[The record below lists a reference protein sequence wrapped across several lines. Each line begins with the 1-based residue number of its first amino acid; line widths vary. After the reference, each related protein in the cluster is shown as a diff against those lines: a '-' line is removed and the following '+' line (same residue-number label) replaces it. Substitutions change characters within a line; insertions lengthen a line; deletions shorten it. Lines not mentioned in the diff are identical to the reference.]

1 MEQIERIN
9 TDQDQLIKDSLDK
22 LQRYIE
28 NENYKGWDPYD
39 ALSSPLFKLPFL
51 RSNKL
56 IRFGTQQ
63 IVKRSRINLRPLLRV
78 PKGYNPVTLGL
89 VLQGYCYLM
98 KNEQSASA
106 NRLKI
111 KRDTS
116 PFDTPDESGQV
127 AQDDTSTGSVQAKLS
142 VTEEKIEFLVDEL
155 ERLQSIG
162 YSGSC
167 WGYDFDW
174 EARHANIPAFKPTVV
189 ATGFITNALFLCYT
203 ITGNEK
209 AKKMLV
215 SATDFILN
223 DLNRS
228 YPKLPPAANF
238 QPATSFCF
246 SYSPFDKQMVFNASM
261 KGVRLLAQVYSI
273 TKDKALIET
282 ARNAVEFVVQNQ
294 NEDGSWYYS
303 LAESGKFIDNYH
315 TGYVLDCLDEYR
327 LHTGDNSYDS
337 RIQKG
342 FEFYKNNFFE
352 ADGCPKFYHSKK
364 YPTDCTAAAQSILT
378 LVRFGQEKT
387 ARQIAE
393 YMISNMMDESG
404 YFYFRDYGTKI
415 EKTSFMRWSNAWMF
429 AGLTFLSR
437 EVGR

>member
-1 MEQIERIN
+1 MEQIN
-9 TDQDQLIKDSLDK
+9 TDQRSSITVSLDK

-39 ALSSPLFKLPFL
+39 ALSSPLFKLPFF

-56 IRFGTQQ
+56 IRFGAQQ
-63 IVKRSRINLRPLLRV
+63 LVKRSKISLRPLLRV

-89 VLQGYCYLM
+89 VLQGYCYQIL
-98 KNEQSASA
+98 KKEIPEQVR
-106 NRLKI
+106 NDTLK
-111 KRDTS
+111 
-116 PFDTPDESGQV
+116 
-127 AQDDTSTGSVQAKLS
+127 
-142 VTEEKIEFLVDEL
+142 KIEFLVNEL
-155 ERLQSIG
+155 ERLQSKG
-162 YSGSC
+162 YAGSC

-174 EARHANIPAFKPTVV
+174 EARHANIPAYKPTVV
-189 ATGFITNALFLCYT
+189 ATGFINNALFLCYRV
-203 ITGNEK
+203 TGNEK
-209 AKKMLV
+209 AKKMLI
-215 SATDFILN
+215 SAADFILN

-228 YPKLPPAANF
+228 FQSLPPAANS
-238 QPATSFCF
+238 QTISAFCF

-282 ARNAVEFVVQNQ
+282 ARNAVEFVMQHQ

-315 TGYVLDCLDEYR
+315 TGYILDCLDEYR
-327 LHTGDNSYDS
+327 LHTGDNSYNS

-352 ADGCPKFYHSKK
+352 ADGCPKFYHNKK

-393 YMISNMMDESG
+393 YMIKHMMDDRG

-429 AGLTFLSR
+429 AGLSFLSR